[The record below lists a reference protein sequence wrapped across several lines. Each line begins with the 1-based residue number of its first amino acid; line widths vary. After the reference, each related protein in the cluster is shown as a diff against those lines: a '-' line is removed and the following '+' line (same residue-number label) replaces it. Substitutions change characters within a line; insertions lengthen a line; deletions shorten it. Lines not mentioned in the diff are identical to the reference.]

1 VSASLPVGD
10 FTCYDYF
17 FASAKH
23 LVNTAILTILS
34 CSQAL
39 QKYHATPDE
48 KVTPISTLIF
58 KLCHMQCMD
67 AAYCYNC
74 GTFRSRMGG
83 LGKKIMAESTN
94 TRVLIIM
101 KTDKQKYKTVIKA
114 LIKQYPRHYH
124 EKLFISNTLRAYR
137 FHF

>member
-1 VSASLPVGD
+1 VSASLRVGD

-58 KLCHMQCMD
+58 KLCHMQCMN

-83 LGKKIMAESTN
+83 LGKK
-94 TRVLIIM
+94 LWL
-101 KTDKQKYKTVIKA
+101 KA
-114 LIKQYPRHYH
+114 QIHMSLDHY
-124 EKLFISNTLRAYR
+124 ENRQTKVQNCN
-137 FHF
+137 